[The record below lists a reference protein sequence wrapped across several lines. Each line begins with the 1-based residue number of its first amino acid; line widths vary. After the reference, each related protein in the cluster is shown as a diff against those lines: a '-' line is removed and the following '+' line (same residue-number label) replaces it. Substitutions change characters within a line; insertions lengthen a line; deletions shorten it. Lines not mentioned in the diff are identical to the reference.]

1 MREKFLEQL
10 EKVNV
15 NVQELLA
22 RDTEAVEKLVE
33 DIKTGRVE
41 LLKNVETFED
51 LKLQV
56 QIEHL

>member
-22 RDTEAVEKLVE
+22 RDTEAVESIGAEESKSKSFF
-33 DIKTGRVE
+33 DKF
-41 LLKNVETFED
+41 KF
-51 LKLQV
+51 
-56 QIEHL
+56 